1 MKCHSC
7 VGFFATSI
15 ICILELF
22 STLVESFNE
31 VLAPRSYVQVAV
43 VIRGS
48 TVSHVHDLLWAC
60 FSIHLIYQDNS
71 SLLDF
76 VNSTVLTKLTRFLS
90 FLNRNKVAYYNTVKA
105 KQIFEIPNL
114 PNRPFQIIVLICTVF
129 PSITRIQCT
138 FSTVC
143 VFIEV
148 TVIFSCQLERVR
160 CWPNRYHGLL
170 EYESPAKRSGCQRI
184 ITTTCLR

>member
-1 MKCHSC
+1 MRFSRLGLMFRWLSWSGGQLFHICTIFYGRASQYTWYTKTTQ
-7 VGFFATSI
+7 VYWIFFT
-15 ICILELF
+15 
-22 STLVESFNE
+22 
-31 VLAPRSYVQVAV
+31 
-43 VIRGS
+43 
-48 TVSHVHDLLWAC
+48 
-60 FSIHLIYQDNS
+60 
-71 SLLDF
+71 
-76 VNSTVLTKLTRFLS
+76 STVLTKLTRFLS

-160 CWPNRYHGLL
+160 CWPNWYHGLL
-170 EYESPAKRSGCQRI
+170 ECESPAKRSGCQKI